1 MRIPVRRLIGLLS
14 LVLLKSNAG
23 AVSPSFGPASY
34 STQNFGSPV
43 DDRALHSFAL
53 ADLLEYRPKGSDSDA
68 RWDIKGWTGGD
79 YNRLWFRSE
88 GLHSIASK
96 SAYNADFELLYGR
109 FVGRYYDI
117 QVGARAETQRF
128 EQRNVARGHAVIAL
142 TGLSPYGFEVEP
154 EFFVSQKGDVSARF
168 TAAKDLMVT
177 QRWVLQPRLDT
188 SVAAQKVPEFT
199 TGSGLNNVELGL
211 RLRYEIRRELAPYV
225 GITFE
230 RSFAET
236 ASLVRQ
242 EGGDPSQFRFVLG
255 ARLWF

>member
-1 MRIPVRRLIGLLS
+1 MRIPSHLIIGLLALCFLSNEVDAAPPS
-14 LVLLKSNAG
+14 LESDTSRA
-23 AVSPSFGPASY
+23 
-34 STQNFGSPV
+34 QNFGRPV
-43 DDRALHSFAL
+43 DDQALHTLAI
-53 ADLLEYRPKGSDSDA
+53 ADLLEYRPKGSDSDIQ
-68 RWDIKGWTGGD
+68 WDIKGWTGGD

-88 GLHSIASK
+88 GQHSTASK
-96 SAYNADFELLYGR
+96 TAYNADFELLYGR
-109 FVGRYYDI
+109 FIGRYYDVQI
-117 QVGARAETQRF
+117 GARAETARF

-177 QRWVLQPRLDT
+177 QRWILQPRFDT

-199 TGSGLNNVELGL
+199 SGSGVNNIELGL

-236 ASLVRQ
+236 ANLVRR
-242 EGGDPSQFRFVLG
+242 EGGDPSQFRFVTG
-255 ARLWF
+255 IRLWF